1 MEFRILGPLEAVHA
15 GVPVPLGGSRE
26 RAVLAL
32 LLLAPNQVVSAERLA
47 ADLWHGDA
55 PEQALRAL
63 RVFVS
68 RLRKSLRESGGDPV
82 VVTRPPGY
90 MVGVEAGDLD
100 SVRFEAL
107 VSTARQEAGRGAHD
121 RAGTTLRTAL
131 GLWRGPALADV
142 LDAPLARAEAAR
154 LEETRQSALEDR
166 LDADLACGRHHELV
180 AELNALTRAHPLRER
195 LWGQRMTALYRSG
208 RQAEALGA
216 YQDLRSLLAG
226 GLGLDPSTTL
236 ARLEGAILRHEP
248 ELDWPPPTATGQ
260 PSPLVAAAPTP
271 RKDRL
276 GELPGPG
283 SATVMVTDV
292 KAPIGL
298 RARHKPAVM
307 FAERTPYVG
316 REAEL
321 AELVGLLDG
330 AMRGRGALVM
340 IAGEAGVGKTRLTEE
355 VAVEAA
361 RRGMQV
367 RIGRS
372 YEMDG
377 TLPYVPFVEILE
389 QTLAGSPNPTAFR
402 RLIGDE
408 APEVAKLLPR
418 LRHLFPDISPSL
430 ELPPEQERRYLFNS
444 VRDVVTRAASARP
457 LLVLFDDLHWA
468 DEPSL
473 LLLEHLAER
482 VPEIPV
488 VALCTYRDV
497 EVSTGGPLAR
507 TFDGLIRRNLTRRM
521 GLRRL
526 PEDGVAGMLLAL
538 SSQEPPA
545 SLVRAIHGETDGNPF
560 FVEEMFRHLAEVG
573 RLLDSEGRFLPE
585 VVIDELDVPD
595 SLRIILGRRLE
606 HLGED
611 GRRVLAA
618 AAVVGR
624 AFTYE
629 LLEALGEL
637 DPATLLVALD
647 DAERARL
654 VAPAS
659 SAADEDRLLF
669 AHELIRQ
676 TLLGGLSQPRRRRMH
691 LRVAQALERLHADAL
706 DDHASEIV
714 HHLTRGG
721 PGTDRG
727 RIRHFHSLAGRRAMA
742 TAGFE
747 AALGHFEQAL
757 TLMQTAEPSEQPVLF
772 ADLGHAQRSLGR
784 NEQALQSWRQ
794 AIDAYEVLADA
805 EGVADMCFR
814 ASQEL
819 WWLNQDQESLALAQ
833 RGLTR
838 LDGRVTSQRAQM
850 LGWTAAAGAWI
861 RPYRHGSDMIDE
873 ALALARQLGDPRLLG
888 HALVNKAL
896 HRFAFAHLHDVLDA
910 GREGTALLRKSGDL
924 WEVAGVLGFME
935 VAAVDLGRMGLA
947 AELGDEVGSLA
958 QRLGHTF
965 VAGVLHEPADWARE
979 FASNPDLIR
988 FEDFAQRH
996 LAIGVPMGFGHHS
1009 YTFLGYSAFLRG
1021 DWDEALR
1028 LMEEATRHSPASN
1041 ATAGGD
1047 WGGYIQTLAYC
1058 ADPTRVLTVLDARR
1072 KDMPRAGQPHG
1083 YGSWYLLLA
1092 SVEALYVIGER
1103 AGAAEF
1109 YPLVAE
1115 YAATGAVLTVFHPRL
1130 VERSAGIAAAAAERW
1145 DVAERHFTTALRHAR
1160 ELPHVLEGAET
1171 RRFYARILLERDQ
1184 PGDRDS
1190 ARHLLDEAITTYRQ
1204 IGMPRHQEM
1213 AMTLRSQA

>member
-1 MEFRILGPLEAVHA
+1 MEFRILGPLEAVQD
-15 GVPVPLGGSRE
+15 GVPVALGGVRE

-47 ADLWHGDA
+47 EDLWHGDA

-68 RLRKSLRESGGDPV
+68 RLRKSLRASGGDGI

-90 MVGVEAGDLD
+90 LVGVETDDLD
-100 SVRFEAL
+100 AARFEAL
-107 VSTARQEAGRGAHD
+107 VSTARQEAARGAHD

-154 LEETRQSALEDR
+154 LEETRQTALEDR

-195 LWGQRMTALYRSG
+195 LWGQKMTALYRSG
-208 RQAEALGA
+208 RQAEALAA

-226 GLGLDPSTTL
+226 ELGLEPTTTL

-248 ELDWPPPTATGQ
+248 ELDWPPPD
-260 PSPLVAAAPTP
+260 VEAPTG
-271 RKDRL
+271 RR
-276 GELPGPG
+276 
-283 SATVMVTDV
+283 T
-292 KAPIGL
+292 
-298 RARHKPAVM
+298 RHEAVDI

-330 AMRGRGALVM
+330 ALRGRGALVM
-340 IAGEAGVGKTRLTEE
+340 ISGEAGVGKTRLTAE

-361 RRGMQV
+361 RRDMQV

-372 YEMDG
+372 YDMDG
-377 TLPYVPFVEILE
+377 TLPYVPFVEIFE
-389 QTLAGSPNPTAFR
+389 QALAGSPNPAAFR
-402 RLIGDE
+402 GLIGDE
-408 APEVAKLLPR
+408 APELAKLLPQ
-418 LRHLFPDISPSL
+418 LRHLFPDIPPSL

-457 LLVLFDDLHWA
+457 LLVLLDDLHWA

-482 VPEIPV
+482 VPETPV
-488 VALCTYRDV
+488 VALCTYRDG

-526 PEDGVAGMLLAL
+526 PEDGVAEMLLAL
-538 SSQEPPA
+538 SSQQPPA
-545 SLVRAIHGETDGNPF
+545 SLVRAIHRQTDGNPF
-560 FVEEMFRHLAEVG
+560 FVEEMFKHLAEEG
-573 RLLDSEGRFLPE
+573 RLLDAEGRFRPE
-585 VVIDELDVPD
+585 VVIDELDVPE
-595 SLRIILGRRLE
+595 SLRIVLGRRLE
-606 HLGED
+606 HLGEE

-637 DPATLLVALD
+637 DPATLLVALE

-654 VAPAS
+654 VAPVS

-676 TLLGGLSQPRRRRMH
+676 TLLAGLSQPRRRRMH

-721 PGTDRG
+721 PGTDRA

-747 AALGHFEQAL
+747 AALDHFEQAL
-757 TLMQTAEPSEQPVLF
+757 TLIQTAEPGERPVLF

-784 NEQALQSWRQ
+784 YEQALASWRQ
-794 AIDAYEVLADA
+794 ALDAYEGLADA
-805 EGVADMCFR
+805 EGVADMCFK

-819 WWLNQDQESLALAQ
+819 WWLNRDPEALALAQ
-833 RGLTR
+833 RGLTG

-861 RPYRHGSDMIDE
+861 SPYRHGSDMIEE
-873 ALALARQLGDPRLLG
+873 ALALARRLADPRLLG
-888 HALVNKAL
+888 HALLNKAL
-896 HRFAFAHLHDVLDA
+896 HRFAFALHRDVLDA
-910 GREGTALLRKSGDL
+910 GREGTALLRESGDL
-924 WEVAGVLGFME
+924 WEMAGVLGFME
-935 VAAVDLGRMGLA
+935 AAAVELGRMGLA
-947 AELGDEVGSLA
+947 AEIGDEVGPLA

-965 VAGVLHEPADWARE
+965 VGGIIHEPAEWARE
-979 FASNPDLIR
+979 FASNPDLTR

-996 LAIGVPMGFGHHS
+996 VAIGVPIGFGHHS

-1028 LMEEATRHSPASN
+1028 LMEEATRHSPEGS

-1058 ADPTRVLTVLDARR
+1058 AHPTRVLTVLDARR
-1072 KDMPRAGQPHG
+1072 KDMPRAGQPGG
-1083 YGSWYLLLA
+1083 YGLWYLPLA
-1092 SVEALYVIGER
+1092 GVEALYVIGER
-1103 AGAAEF
+1103 ARAAEL

-1115 YAATGAVLTVFHPRL
+1115 YAASGAVLTVFHPRL
-1130 VERSAGIAAAAAERW
+1130 VERSAGIAAAAAGQW

-1160 ELPHVLEGAET
+1160 ELPHVLESAET
-1171 RRFYARILLERDQ
+1171 RRFYARMLLERNQ

-1190 ARHLLDEAITTYRQ
+1190 ARHLLGEAITTYRQ
-1204 IGMPRHQEM
+1204 IGMPRHLEM
-1213 AMTLRSQA
+1213 AEALRSRS